1 LQGPSQD
8 SVVTIKAQATETAKN
23 KEKTKTPNNVEKIQ
37 GAANTARTIE
47 TKTHNQA
54 KNENRLNMQRLL
66 FCF

>member
-1 LQGPSQD
+1 LSFQD
-8 SVVTIKAQATETAKN
+8 SVVTIKAHAIETAKN

-54 KNENRLNMQRLL
+54 RNENKLNI
-66 FCF
+66 